1 MKIKNILYAALMM
14 LSVTSCD
21 EHREFPDTA
30 MKTCDILCT
39 DGMVVRYE
47 DMKSQGKK
55 PIAVVF
61 HINQNEDLPGTGYAV
76 YLWDIAQDAY
86 CDSIGM
92 KQSTSANVTAYDGNS
107 NTYAMYDSGTSPAAQ
122 AVFDMWQYGQSAYI
136 PSVAEMLLLYAAKGS
151 VNEFIRKCGGDVIPD
166 EPDECWYWTSTEV
179 KDMESSKAWLFS
191 LASGALQET
200 PKEQSH
206 KIRPIITLYN

>member
-47 DMKSQGKK
+47 DMKNQGKK

-136 PSVAEMLLLYAAKGS
+136 PSVAEMNLLYAAKGT

-166 EPDECWYWTSTEV
+166 DPDECWYWTSTEV

>member
-47 DMKSQGKK
+47 VMKSQGKK

-92 KQSTSANVTAYDGNS
+92 KQSTV
-107 NTYAMYDSGTSPAAQ
+107 
-122 AVFDMWQYGQSAYI
+122 
-136 PSVAEMLLLYAAKGS
+136 
-151 VNEFIRKCGGDVIPD
+151 
-166 EPDECWYWTSTEV
+166 EPDPEDEKGFDLYMKRFVSCLPV
-179 KDMESSKAWLFS
+179 QKAAGSEF
-191 LASGALQET
+191 
-200 PKEQSH
+200 
-206 KIRPIITLYN
+206 RD

>member
-61 HINQNEDLPGTGYAV
+61 HINQNEGLPGTGYAV

-86 CDSIGM
+86 CDSI
-92 KQSTSANVTAYDGNS
+92 
-107 NTYAMYDSGTSPAAQ
+107 
-122 AVFDMWQYGQSAYI
+122 
-136 PSVAEMLLLYAAKGS
+136 
-151 VNEFIRKCGGDVIPD
+151 
-166 EPDECWYWTSTEV
+166 
-179 KDMESSKAWLFS
+179 
-191 LASGALQET
+191 
-200 PKEQSH
+200 
-206 KIRPIITLYN
+206 

>member
-1 MKIKNILYAALMM
+1 MKIKTIIYAALMM
-14 LSVTSCD
+14 LSITSCD

-39 DGMVVRYE
+39 DGKVVRYQ
-47 DMKSQGKK
+47 DMESQGKK

-61 HINQNEDLPGTGYAV
+61 HINQDEDLPGTGYAV

-92 KQSTSANVTAYDGNS
+92 KQSTSANVSAYDGNS
-107 NTYAMYDSGTSPAAQ
+107 NTYAMYASGSSPAAQ

-136 PSVAEMLLLYAAKGS
+136 PSVAEMNLLYVAKGS

-179 KDMESSKAWLFS
+179 KDMEASKAWLFS

-200 PKEQSH
+200 PKEQCH